1 MSKTRACYNCLHY
14 EQVPMGDTIAPRG
27 YEPESAPIQR
37 GFAPRCTKG
46 LNPSLAHAPIH
57 MPTRWEGKFEPD
69 EMAGFCDSYL
79 WAPVGWPKLRGYAQ
93 RQLRKMPNFTTA
105 CLSEKFVRYFERGS
119 TERIKIERGVNLRHT
134 EFGYVSV
141 STGWQPVFLLIR
153 SARSR
158 GSSVCLED
166 TDDIVGVKYH
176 KDKRYR
182 PVL

>member
-14 EQVPMGDTIAPRG
+14 EQTPMGDMPAQWSDHPDKAPLH
-27 YEPESAPIQR
+27 R

-79 WAPVGWPKLRGYAQ
+79 WAPVGWPKLRGFAH
-93 RQLRKMPNFTTA
+93 RQLGRMPNFTTA
-105 CLSEKFVRYFERGS
+105 FLSEKFVRYFEKGS
-119 TERIKIERGVNLRHT
+119 SERIKIERGVNLRYT
-134 EFGYVSV
+134 EYGYVSV

-153 SARSR
+153 SSRSK

-166 TDDIVGVKYH
+166 TDGIIGVKHH

>member
-14 EQVPMGDTIAPRG
+14 EQTPMGNLVEDPMN
-27 YEPESAPIQR
+27 PSHNR

-46 LNPSLAHAPIH
+46 LNPSLGHAPIH

-69 EMAGFCDSYL
+69 EMANFCDSYL
-79 WAPVGWPKLRGYAQ
+79 WAPVGWPKLRGFAQ
-93 RQLRKMPNFTTA
+93 RQLGKMPNFTTA
-105 CLSEKFVRYFERGS
+105 CLSEKFVGYFEKGS

-153 SARSR
+153 SERSR

-166 TDDIVGVKYH
+166 SDQIVGH
-176 KDKRYR
+176 KHKTAKRYT
-182 PVL
+182 PC